1 MRLRPQ
7 ARFEANRRKAALR
20 PRGVQDIP
28 PAGLLRAKSLAPLGC
43 ATHGT
48 AVPIF
53 GTVNGTFL
61 LHKRKVGL
69 RERPSHRDAVKTPN
83 NWAEAVTVFSVAC
96 GAVLSTDGKYRAASS
111 YKKDSGVELV
121 SVSRTWCVLTS
132 TSGSVVI
139 SSTHSSNPTFSFR
152 PAEKKTCR

>member
-20 PRGVQDIP
+20 PRWVQDIP

-83 NWAEAVTVFSVAC
+83 NRAEAVTVFSVAC
-96 GAVLSTDGKYRAASS
+96 GAVLSTDGKYPKVAGALSMCPRPLTTTCLGGLRSPWPGRA
-111 YKKDSGVELV
+111 YPLRTGDEGV
-121 SVSRTWCVLTS
+121 
-132 TSGSVVI
+132 
-139 SSTHSSNPTFSFR
+139 
-152 PAEKKTCR
+152 